1 MGKVIKIAKHACICP
16 VCNGNGF
23 IQRQTD
29 KQLEN
34 LTSAS
39 ASFKAEIKKEIIQCE
54 QCNSSGELE
63 IQEPTLEFLESFG
76 SKRLQWLKML

>member
-16 VCNGNGF
+16 VCQGNGF
-23 IQRQTD
+23 ITVATGDTSKDYRD
-29 KQLEN
+29 KSKVE
-34 LTSAS
+34 
-39 ASFKAEIKKEIIQCE
+39 QCE

-76 SKRLQWLKML
+76 SKRLQ

>member
-16 VCNGNGF
+16 VCDGNGY
-23 IQRQTD
+23 IRVATGD
-29 KQLEN
+29 T
-34 LTSAS
+34 TSDFRDNS
-39 ASFKAEIKKEIIQCE
+39 NVMQCE

-76 SKRLQWLKML
+76 SKRLQ